1 MKRQNVS
8 AIARYEPPCL
18 CRLCSSV
25 LCPCA
30 CDCDCACVYVASV
43 KQAFIN
49 NYIRCLLTVYS
60 TQHQAFKMEEGVR
73 LVVEGLPSPFQV
85 PKVKEFF
92 NGRLFLFLSLFTVP
106 NNSYKC
112 QNDMTTFVILVL
124 GQSRQKL

>member
-1 MKRQNVS
+1 
-8 AIARYEPPCL
+8 
-18 CRLCSSV
+18 
-25 LCPCA
+25 
-30 CDCDCACVYVASV
+30 
-43 KQAFIN
+43 
-49 NYIRCLLTVYS
+49 
-60 TQHQAFKMEEGVR
+60 MEEGVR

-124 GQSRQKL
+124 GQSRQKLQQICGSSTFNTYYSATTRFF